1 MSFDFHD
8 TLNHH
13 NNPTTSPSSTRRGR
27 FGLFSRA
34 KIAKWHFAYGVP
46 LDTKSGGTL
55 LQNLFR
61 ESLGDDIKTATY
73 EVTSPS
79 AAIAFLEMMQQLA
92 GDGARRVGEENAEEH
107 SSTSSGTDGSSAD
120 GSSTDDSTDD
130 DSNNIINNNNKSGAD
145 FGNSDEKFIVVVDG
159 MAALWMGPQILRSL
173 RALSHVSCLC
183 GFVHYPF
190 SATEWYRDEPW
201 LRDLPALPPPPP
213 DATVGGDGT
222 LGVKDAG
229 PPRKITNKNEDADRA
244 ARLRAYEAAAL
255 GTFNRTIVV
264 GDACRIAL
272 TELLRTGSS
281 SSSTADGDGGGC
293 GGDSFLV
300 LNAQVSPDVFAM
312 SRSNEESFEKSPK
325 AVAGK
330 RRTVRLVTVGTVCA
344 RKNQATIVR
353 ALGRL
358 AAAAAD
364 AGGDAATSVAEL
376 WGGGV
381 ATHISLT
388 IVGDVGPE
396 PDYSAS
402 LAKLAAEVSSITTAV
417 GVSGVSISGGGDA
430 GGEGMSSSS
439 SSSSSSSPSSS
450 SFEVSVSMT
459 GAISPEAALSA
470 VARSDAFLF
479 ASRFESYGIA
489 PLEASLL
496 GVPIVT
502 VPCGAFADRLIPEST
517 IWVNNKENEG
527 EEKEEDKDDFDKR
540 NQEGD
545 DGETRQWEAALGQ
558 LLRRLWYEEQCDLE
572 ERSEAVA
579 PHPQPPPDPLTTT
592 HHQRLSSFPLPVPDP
607 PPPLLRRAAR
617 HHMRR
622 AREANSLDL
631 YLRNVAALRSKI
643 EAVDGGADDHSG
655 C

>member
-130 DSNNIINNNNKSGAD
+130 DSNNIINNNNKRGAD

-272 TELLRTGSS
+272 TELLRRQLPG
-281 SSSTADGDGGGC
+281 AQRAGEPRCFRDVAEQGGVVREVDQ
-293 GGDSFLV
+293 GGD
-300 LNAQVSPDVFAM
+300 
-312 SRSNEESFEKSPK
+312 EEEEDG
-325 AVAGK
+325 AAGH
-330 RRTVRLVTVGTVCA
+330 GGHSVCA
-344 RKNQATIVR
+344 EEPGHHRPGAR
-353 ALGRL
+353 APRRCRCRRRGRRRDECCGTLGGR
-358 AAAAAD
+358 
-364 AGGDAATSVAEL
+364 GGDAHLADHR
-376 WGGGV
+376 GRR
-381 ATHISLT
+381 
-388 IVGDVGPE
+388 GPR
-396 PDYSAS
+396 
-402 LAKLAAEVSSITTAV
+402 
-417 GVSGVSISGGGDA
+417 
-430 GGEGMSSSS
+430 
-439 SSSSSSSPSSS
+439 
-450 SFEVSVSMT
+450 
-459 GAISPEAALSA
+459 
-470 VARSDAFLF
+470 AR
-479 ASRFESYGIA
+479 
-489 PLEASLL
+489 
-496 GVPIVT
+496 
-502 VPCGAFADRLIPEST
+502 
-517 IWVNNKENEG
+517 
-527 EEKEEDKDDFDKR
+527 
-540 NQEGD
+540 
-545 DGETRQWEAALGQ
+545 
-558 LLRRLWYEEQCDLE
+558 LLR
-572 ERSEAVA
+572 
-579 PHPQPPPDPLTTT
+579 
-592 HHQRLSSFPLPVPDP
+592 VP
-607 PPPLLRRAAR
+607 
-617 HHMRR
+617 
-622 AREANSLDL
+622 REARRGS
-631 YLRNVAALRSKI
+631 VI
-643 EAVDGGADDHSG
+643 DHHCG
-655 C
+655 RCQWCQYQWWR